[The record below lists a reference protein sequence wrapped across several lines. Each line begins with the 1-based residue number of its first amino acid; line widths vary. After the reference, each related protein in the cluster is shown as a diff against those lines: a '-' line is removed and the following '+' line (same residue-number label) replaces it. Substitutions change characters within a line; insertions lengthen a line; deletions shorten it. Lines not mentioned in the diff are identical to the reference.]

1 MFTLKK
7 RCKSLTFA
15 ITAQVIGLITTPA
28 IASQN
33 IDMTNLFTTPTVDP
47 WTLCGAQTTAIEQQ
61 KNIPKNLLTAISL
74 AEAGRWNPDT
84 KANIAWPWTVT
95 YDGKGR
101 FFDSKQE
108 AQAEVEI
115 ALTDGVRNVDV
126 GCMQIN
132 LKYHP
137 DAFASLSDAFD
148 PATNTAYAANFL
160 KSIQAKNKNWAL
172 ATGVYHSS
180 TKDKA
185 LKYRRRVF
193 KLMRDVKTAYGLKS
207 SGQAKST
214 GRKTYLVDRGRTEK
228 LSAAFK
234 ARKQKLRARN
244 SAAPNSKK
252 DTLENQRQAQLS
264 AWRKS
269 LAEKKL
275 RGSLSPGGGLK
286 YLLAMRRAEQATAK
300 QKKLTQLGNTNSKA
314 VIAARRR
321 DDLNKWRSRY
331 NIAKVSNDT
340 APETVTE

>member
-1 MFTLKK
+1 MFTFKK
-7 RCKSLTFA
+7 LCKSTIFVF
-15 ITAQVIGLITTPA
+15 TAQVMSLITMPA
-28 IASQN
+28 FSSQN
-33 IDMTNLFTTPTVDP
+33 IDMNSLFTSNVADP
-47 WTLCGAQTTAIEQQ
+47 WTLCEKQTRIMERQ
-61 KNIPKNLLTAISL
+61 KNIPKDLLKAISL
-74 AEAGRWNPDT
+74 AEAGRWNAKT

-115 ALTDGVRNVDV
+115 ALTEGVRNIDV

-137 DAFASLSDAFD
+137 DAFTRLSDAFD
-148 PATNTAYAANFL
+148 PAINTAYAATFL

-180 TKDKA
+180 TKEKA

-193 KLMRDVKTAYGLKS
+193 KLMRNIKTAA
-207 SGQAKST
+207 QQN
-214 GRKTYLVDRGRTEK
+214 KTQPGPEQRIIYLVDRGRTAK

-234 ARKQKLRARN
+234 ARKQKQRARN
-244 SAAPNSKK
+244 SAAPDSKK
-252 DTLENQRQAQLS
+252 DVLENQRQIQLA

-269 LAEKKL
+269 LIDKKL
-275 RGSLSPGGGLK
+275 TGSLSAGGGLK

-300 QKKLTQLGNTNSKA
+300 QKKLTQLGNTKSKA
-314 VIAARRR
+314 VITARRLV
-321 DDLNKWRSRY
+321 DLNKWRSRY
-331 NIAKVSNDT
+331 NIAEISVNK
-340 APETVTE
+340 APETVSE